1 MGNCFSINCLK
12 KNEDDLEYNII
23 IDNKIVDEKE
33 KNKIYYNLQ
42 NMDSINSFDFNLST

>member
-1 MGNCFSINCLK
+1 MGNCFSIKCLK

-23 IDNKIVDEKE
+23 IDNKIVDKKI

-42 NMDSINSFDFNLST
+42 NIDSVNRVDFNLSN